1 MVEMLFFN
9 AFTIVKDQKVDV
21 PLKALS
27 DKFKSD
33 IILETDYFQ
42 LGFLYT

>member
-9 AFTIVKDQKVDV
+9 AFTIVKDQKYDV

-33 IILETDYFQ
+33 IILELIIFN
-42 LGFLYT
+42 